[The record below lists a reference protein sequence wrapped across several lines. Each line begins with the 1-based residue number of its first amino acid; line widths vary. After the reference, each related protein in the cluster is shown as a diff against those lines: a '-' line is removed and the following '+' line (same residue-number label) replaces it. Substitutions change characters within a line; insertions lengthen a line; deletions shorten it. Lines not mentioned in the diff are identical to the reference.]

1 MLGEVSQ
8 KGQCM
13 RIGIDAKWYLKGP
26 TGPRSYV
33 HNIVNWLARI
43 DDENEYFIYLNKN
56 DDVSAVE
63 YSAPNF
69 VTKTLSPSQS
79 WLRAILKLRTV
90 AKRDRLDVLYTY
102 NFCPIFSR
110 AKRVV
115 MIFDIIFVTHPELF
129 TPVERVF
136 FKPVRL
142 AAHLADGV
150 LTISEYCKQVI
161 ADRYRIDEQKVTSIL
176 LGCDEAF
183 SRIEDEGRLRSAR
196 EKYGLPGRFILY
208 VGRINIRKNLVRL
221 IEAFAGIQDRDVKLV
236 IVGSAGWLYQDFFQ
250 HVEKLE
256 EPRSVLLSGFV
267 PDEDLPA
274 IYQLA
279 TVFAYIPLVEGFGLP
294 PLESMG
300 VGTPVITSNTSSIP
314 EVVSDC
320 ALKVD
325 PYSVEEIRAALDR
338 LLGSQDLQDELARKG
353 MERASSFSWEATA
366 RQTLDV
372 FRKRASTA
380 A

>member
-1 MLGEVSQ
+1 
-8 KGQCM
+8 M
-13 RIGIDAKWYLKGP
+13 RIGIDAKWYFIGP
-26 TGPRSYV
+26 AGPRSYV

-43 DDENEYFIYLNKN
+43 DDENEYVIYLNRN

-69 VTKTLSPSQS
+69 FTKTLSPSQS
-79 WLRAILKLRTV
+79 WLRVMLKLPTV
-90 AKRDRLDVLYTY
+90 ARRDRLDILYTY

-110 AKRVV
+110 ARRLV
-115 MIFDIIFVTHPELF
+115 MIFDIIFVTHPGLF

-150 LTISEYCKQVI
+150 LTISQYCKQVI

-183 SRIEDEGRLRSAR
+183 SMIEDEGKLRSTR
-196 EKYGLPGRFILY
+196 EKYDLPERFILY

-221 IEAFAGIQDRDVKLV
+221 IEAFAGIEDRDVKLV
-236 IVGSAGWLYQDFFQ
+236 IVGARDWKTSNLAPVIEASDARDRLVFLGY
-250 HVEKLE
+250 
-256 EPRSVLLSGFV
+256 V

-314 EVVSDC
+314 EVVGDC

-325 PYSVEEIRAALDR
+325 PYSVEEIRGALDK
-338 LLGSQDLQDELARKG
+338 LLGSKELRDELARKG

-366 RQTLDV
+366 RRTLDV
-372 FRKRASTA
+372 FRNVVVKIP
-380 A
+380 

>member
-1 MLGEVSQ
+1 
-8 KGQCM
+8 M
-13 RIGIDAKWYLKGP
+13 RIGVDAKWYFKGP
-26 TGPRSYV
+26 AGPRSYV

-43 DDENEYFIYLNKN
+43 DDENEYVIYLNKN

-63 YSAPNF
+63 YCAPNF
-69 VTKTLSPSQS
+69 LTKTLSPSQS
-79 WLRAILKLRTV
+79 WLRVMLRLSTV
-90 AKRDRLDVLYTY
+90 ARRDKLDILYTF

-115 MIFDIIFVTHPELF
+115 MIFDIIFVTHPGLF

-150 LTISEYCKQVI
+150 LTISQYCKQVI
-161 ADRYRIDEQKVTSIL
+161 ADKYRIEEQKTTSIL
-176 LGCDEAF
+176 LGCDEVF
-183 SRIEDEGRLRSAR
+183 TQIEDEAKLRSIS
-196 EKYGLPGRFILY
+196 EEYDLPERFILY

-221 IEAFAGIQDRDVKLV
+221 IEAFSGIEDSDIRLVVVGAKDWKTSNLAPVIEASGTRDRLMFL
-236 IVGSAGWLYQDFFQ
+236 GY
-250 HVEKLE
+250 
-256 EPRSVLLSGFV
+256 V

-300 VGTPVITSNTSSIP
+300 VGTPVVTSNTSSIP
-314 EVVSDC
+314 EVVGDC

-325 PYSVEEIRAALDR
+325 PYDVEEIRAALDR
-338 LLGSQDLQDELARKG
+338 VLAFEDLRAELARKG
-353 MERASSFSWEATA
+353 IERAGSFSWEATA
-366 RQTLDV
+366 RRTLDV
-372 FRKRASTA
+372 FRKVVAKVP
-380 A
+380 